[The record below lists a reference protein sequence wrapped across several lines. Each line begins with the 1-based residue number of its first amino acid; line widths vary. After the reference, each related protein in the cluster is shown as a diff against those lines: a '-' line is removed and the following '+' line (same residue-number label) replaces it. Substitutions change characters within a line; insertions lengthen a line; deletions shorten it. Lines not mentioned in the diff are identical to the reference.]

1 MKKLLCIPFL
11 FLIAG
16 CSPEFGVSEE
26 GIEKC
31 INKSMDGG
39 LNTFASKK
47 IYERCLI
54 SIDKKIA
61 QDKKEERKRK
71 LEAERIALKRKK
83 DREKNREYYEKLRI
97 AEEERKEQARLRLVE
112 RKEKERLILLEKYK
126 DVVLKTKKDFIKAGW
141 EELTFDK
148 NYWYLAINK
157 KEISDSTNALIL
169 YFLPRTEEPVFTPTN
184 YFMRRYYSKYGSLK
198 YKKTND
204 KNHPR
209 KWWIF
214 ECNNKRFIQA
224 PEENKANEIYF
235 NTWISRHPKHYR
247 SIYNVETKL
256 YEKKLID
263 NDLTIGK
270 SLRFLD
276 KRKDWSEPKENT
288 ISQILFDYAC
298 PNQQN

>member
-61 QDKKEERKRK
+61 QDKKEKRKKK

-97 AEEERKEQARLRLVE
+97 AEEERKEQARIRLVE
-112 RKEKERLILLEKYK
+112 KKEKERIRLIEKYK
-126 DVVLKTKKDFIKAGW
+126 EVVLKTKKEFIEAGW
-141 EELTFDK
+141 EELSYSNK
-148 NYWYLAINK
+148 YWFLVSNK
-157 KEISDSTNALIL
+157 KEISDATTALIL
-169 YFLPRTEEPVFTPTN
+169 YYLPRTEEPLFSPEN
-184 YFMRRYYSKYGSLK
+184 YFDKRWS
-198 YKKTND
+198 YKLQGKSTNFSNNPD
-204 KNHPR
+204 R
-209 KWWIF
+209 WWIF
-214 ECNNKRFIQA
+214 ECDNKRYIHA
-224 PEENKANEIYF
+224 PKENKLNEIYF
-235 NTWISRHPKHYR
+235 TKWISRHPIVYR
-247 SIYNVETKL
+247 SQYNVKTEI
-256 YEKKLID
+256 ID
-263 NDLTIGK
+263 NDALLK
-270 SLRFLD
+270 KALRFLD
-276 KRKDWSEPKENT
+276 DSKAWKEPRKGT
-288 ISQILFDYAC
+288 LSQKMFNYAC
-298 PNQQN
+298 PNNKI